1 MAGDAGLLSA
11 TVALSRGGSGWRA
24 YSIPCCGEP
33 KCCPRVPC
41 TPAPGICRTSI
52 GEEMGCR
59 ADVFYCLYSELAA
72 WARSHVGE
80 PCRPASGARGQR
92 RQRPAPAGISHPAAL
107 MAASSHAT
115 QHPQAAALPP
125 PSPLAQSP
133 GSRRPPRALPP
144 PSTPLSPPSCA
155 ARAVH
160 TWRTAR
166 RPSVSKQSGREG
178 GTWKAVQARK
188 LE

>member
-1 MAGDAGLLSA
+1 MICACSPREAGWLLMAGDAGLLSA
-11 TVALSRGGSGWRA
+11 TVALSRDGSGWRA

-33 KCCPRVPC
+33 KCCPRAPC

-80 PCRPASGARGQR
+80 PCRPASGARGHQ
-92 RQRPAPAGISHPAAL
+92 P
-107 MAASSHAT
+107 SSRAHGCHTT

-166 RPSVSKQSGREG
+166 RPSVSR
-178 GTWKAVQARK
+178 
-188 LE
+188 